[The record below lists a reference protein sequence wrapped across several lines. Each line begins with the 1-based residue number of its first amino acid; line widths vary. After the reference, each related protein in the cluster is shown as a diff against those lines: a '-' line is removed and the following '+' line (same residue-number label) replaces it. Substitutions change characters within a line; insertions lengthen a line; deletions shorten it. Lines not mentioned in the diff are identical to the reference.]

1 MTIAGDN
8 SHTSRP
14 LLPTDEGHINSQF
27 AKKHELLQRA
37 EVLRDNIGALN
48 SSLRSSSNRNIA
60 ELYTKKPAPV
70 QKALTD
76 THNFIEMYSS
86 KSSGSTEREEESNEE
101 EDFDDEGNLDNEDQ
115 STLESADNISSSQS
129 YDNDNTTS
137 DINEHEMDL
146 DPKLQRQR
154 EEWAEKGAAKIVRQV
169 TNPKTGRT
177 TRQVIKK
184 GIKDFKF
191 GDTLGDGSYSTVMLA
206 TSKDSGKKYAVKV
219 LSKEYLIRQ
228 KKVKYVNIEKNA
240 LQRLNNSRG
249 IVKLFFTF
257 QDESS
262 LYFLLEFAPNGDF
275 LSVMKKYGSLSE
287 ECACYYGAQIIDAIH
302 FVHSKGII
310 HRDIKPEN
318 ILLDKDMKV
327 KLTDFG
333 TAKILDPRSNT
344 TDSFDLLTKSKSF
357 VGTAE
362 YVSPELLNDSYVD
375 YRCDIWA
382 FGCILYQMVA
392 GKPPFKATNE
402 YLTFQKVMKVQYAFT
417 AGFPLVLRDLVK
429 RILVKQPDQR
439 LTIPQI
445 KKHHFFKGK
454 NFSDESIW
462 DNNPP
467 EIQPYKINAKSMQP
481 IPALS
486 TGASNQLKRP
496 IIPRSFAKSA
506 PNLASTPTESSSNLT
521 GRLPPPSIT
530 PTVSSS
536 KKVLDERTA
545 QILDNARKA
554 VGSRKSGNVYKR
566 STSGAASAASA
577 ALTKKSTT
585 PPPPSTTVT
594 VSTAVSSS
602 AAPNNKGKVHM
613 TSKSTSSFIALST
626 HGNGNNSNGLLG
638 SNKKPGSTPAL
649 PSVTVAT
656 SVSHSFSESDTFPTP
671 AMNKTDITW
680 SYYLKN
686 IEERVIG
693 VGEVNLA
700 VVHSDLLEKRVHK
713 AHGSIAEPQSVGTS
727 RGTLLS
733 QVARGGGGITGFRSD
748 TNIATLPESSYYEEM
763 AVDPAHVAKDYKQ
776 PGGDLSLNS
785 FEEMSAPSSAGSTES
800 SEESGNLTGKFKK
813 LFHHN
818 NKNDIICEPVD
829 PAHYLKRMLLVTSFG
844 RCLVFVKKTK
854 NIPNTNINYDL
865 AYDINLCQAGTK
877 LKEIFFPSTDNKC
890 KYFALQTPY
899 NSFVIRTNKHGL
911 DNWFN
916 TINRGIKMKHE
927 RLISKSKREDTHRN
941 DALKAARLASPT
953 LEHSFDYAPNASS
966 PLSPAPKTPKTPTS
980 TWSTTTARS
989 TSESKQSS
997 SSSTSNNTN
1006 KAGRL
1011 FDTFVNSKEKIT
1023 KRHASPVPLPTRL
1036 INGLPSNIVQE
1047 SLGLGI
1053 SDLHSGD
1060 VHSSPTTPKSSKKTV
1075 TSGNSR
1081 LLARSE
1087 QSFRPKQ

>member
-8 SHTSRP
+8 SPTSRP

-37 EVLRDNIGALN
+37 DVLRENIGALN

-60 ELYTKKPAPV
+60 ELYSKKPAPV

-86 KSSGSTEREEESNEE
+86 KSSGSNEREEESNEE
-101 EDFDDEGNLDNEDQ
+101 GFDEEVDLDNEDQ
-115 STLESADNISSSQS
+115 LTLESADITSSSQS
-129 YDNDNTTS
+129 YNNGNATS
-137 DINEHEMDL
+137 DINEHEMEL
-146 DPKLQRQR
+146 DPRLQKER

-169 TNPKTGRT
+169 TNPRTGRT

-191 GDTLGDGSYSTVMLA
+191 GDTIGDGSYSTVMLA

-262 LYFLLEFAPNGDF
+262 LYFLLEYASNGDF

-287 ECACYYGAQIIDAIH
+287 ECACYYGAQIIDAID

-333 TAKILDPRSNT
+333 TAKILDAKPGT
-344 TDSFDLLTKSKSF
+344 PDSFDLLTKSKSF

-417 AGFPLVLRDLVK
+417 AGFPLVIRDLVK

-445 KKHHFFKGK
+445 KKHHFFKEK
-454 NFSDESIW
+454 NFGDESIW
-462 DNNPP
+462 DDNPP
-467 EIQPYKINAKSMQP
+467 AIQPYKINAKSMQP

-496 IIPRSFAKSA
+496 IIPRPFAKSA
-506 PNLASTPTESSSNLT
+506 PNLASNPTESSSNIT
-521 GRLPPPSIT
+521 GKLPPPSIT
-530 PTVSSS
+530 PTASSS

-554 VGSRKSGNVYKR
+554 VGSRKSGNIYKR
-566 STSGAASAASA
+566 SPSGAASAASA
-577 ALTKKSTT
+577 ALTKKST

-602 AAPNNKGKVHM
+602 TAPNSKGKVHM
-613 TSKSTSSFIALST
+613 TSKSTSSFIALT
-626 HGNGNNSNGLLG
+626 HGNGNNSNGTLG
-638 SNKKPGSTPAL
+638 SSKRPGSSPAP

-656 SVSHSFSESDTFPTP
+656 PSSQSFIDGDTFSIP
-671 AMNKTDITW
+671 AMNKTDIKW

-700 VVHSDLLEKRVHK
+700 VVDTDLLEKRVHK
-713 AHGSIAEPQSVGTS
+713 AHGSIIDPQSVGTS

-733 QVARGGGGITGFRSD
+733 QVARGGGGVTGFRSE

-763 AVDPAHVAKDYKQ
+763 VVDPAHVAKDYRQ
-776 PGGDLSLNS
+776 PGGDLSLGS
-785 FEEMSAPSSAGSTES
+785 LEETSAPSSAGSTAS

-818 NKNDIICEPVD
+818 NKNDIISEPID
-829 PAHYLKRMLLVTSFG
+829 SADYLKRMLLVTSFG
-844 RCLVFVKKTK
+844 RCLVFVKMTK

-865 AYDINLCQAGTK
+865 SYDINLCQAGTK
-877 LKEIFFPSTDNKC
+877 LKEFFIPSIDSKC
-890 KYFALQTPY
+890 NYFALQTPY
-899 NSFVIRTNKHGL
+899 NSFVIRTNKQGL

-916 TINRGIKMKHE
+916 TINKGIKMKHE
-927 RLISKSKREDTHRN
+927 RLVSKSKREEDHRS

-953 LEHSFDYAPNASS
+953 LEHSFDYAPNTSS
-966 PLSPAPKTPKTPTS
+966 PLSPAQKTPKTPTS

-989 TSESKQSS
+989 TSESKHGSS
-997 SSSTSNNTN
+997 SGISNSTN

-1023 KRHASPVPLPTRL
+1023 KRHASTVPLPTRL
-1036 INGLPSNIVQE
+1036 VNGLPSNNVQE

-1053 SDLHSGD
+1053 FDQHNGD
-1060 VHSSPTTPKSSKKTV
+1060 SNSPKSVKKTV
-1075 TSGNSR
+1075 TTVNSR